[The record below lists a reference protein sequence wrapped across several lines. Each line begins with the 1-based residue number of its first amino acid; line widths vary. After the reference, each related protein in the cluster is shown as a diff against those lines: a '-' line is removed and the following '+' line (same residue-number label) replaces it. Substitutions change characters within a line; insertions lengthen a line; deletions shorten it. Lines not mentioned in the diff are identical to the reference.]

1 MENEMTTKTIYKVF
15 FAWQDEKEEKW
26 LEEQAA
32 QGWHLESAAPFFY
45 TFRKGNPERVIY
57 RLDYKLTLDKDY
69 TEYEQIFTDCQWK
82 LVTRMSNW
90 HYYRIRPD
98 NNHTPEIFNTS
109 HTKAQKYRRLLR
121 GLWPFLFLAFLN
133 FRYVFDYLDFTKEQD
148 TDHVVLGLFML
159 LVWGFF
165 IFAVIRVVIKIR
177 KLESQ
182 SRE

>member
-1 MENEMTTKTIYKVF
+1 MTTKTFYKTF

-57 RLDYKLTLDKDY
+57 RLDYKLTVDKDY
-69 TEYEQIFTDCQWK
+69 AEYTLIFQDSHWE

-90 HYYRIRPD
+90 HYYCIRPEND
-98 NNHTPEIFNTS
+98 QTPEIFS
-109 HTKAQKYRRLLR
+109 SSRTKAQKYRRLLR
-121 GLWPFLFLAFLN
+121 GLLPLLLLAFLN
-133 FRYVFDYLDFTKEQD
+133 FRYIFEYLDFTKAHD
-148 TDHVVLGLFML
+148 TGDVILGLFML
-159 LVWGFF
+159 LVWGTF
-165 IFAVIRVVIKIR
+165 IFAVITVVIKIR
-177 KLESQ
+177 RLESE